1 MASIYR
7 SYEVLVEETAENHKT
22 RNAGKTKKGFKSHHE
37 NTCRAL
43 KVTHELFQD
52 AVCYY
57 ILCLIGLVKNERDK
71 DGEPINLMWECLH
84 SDSMRGATHRI
95 AAHLGKTYFKQS
107 ELGANPTYK
116 LLEFIYPNI
125 PAKNLA
131 NETVALKS
139 VYQQLAG
146 AAVQSKKQG
155 KGKNAKVKA
164 SLADMA
170 KFASNWYQRLA
181 NHASTQ
187 GGQKIESRNNNYW
200 LKVATELKPVVEPEL
215 RADFDDAAYAK
226 QLELMYCF
234 NSPVNELSKEDALK
248 DYGLAFGVVES
259 GEAKSFWGK
268 PLKTVVDSLARY
280 ASPSDQD
287 LPLVTF
293 ENEVSALHDYA
304 QDEKRQTE
312 FNYPAVSSGYKPSG
326 TYWLCLRYKFSPS
339 PHTRR
344 QLFENIK
351 KRKETDAAD
360 PLAVVR
366 SEFGYVFPFFTNLLG
381 LSPKSGD
388 GAVWTG
394 FDKSAFKRAAEE
406 VFKYRLRSDER
417 GEQIRK
423 RRAKIDALNGTG
435 AWQDDKGKTKQLGGI
450 EGDAQRPLLMRQL
463 LDKLGG
469 AIGYG
474 MRRATIG
481 GWADI
486 RQDFLKIAKKDEPI
500 DGDDLFA
507 AIEKAREESAGG
519 FGSGAFFKALC
530 EDAYHLLWL
539 PEWENKQSHHPKN
552 FVRWWVLYSEA
563 KEELKKVWDDEAN
576 QPKPI
581 AFTWPS
587 TKNRHNE
594 VSFRPLDFDIPV
606 IPAPS
611 IDLFD
616 QVCAEKPI
624 RLVQTNAKPPAR
636 TVPTDTQVFT
646 DPDGNTLYPLTLSY
660 RRFKRDRIAN
670 AEGSSVEAEY
680 SPPLVA
686 GKAPEFQEIVV
697 TKKKIEKVGLDWS
710 KFSEVIISNNWAKKG
725 KKKDEVI
732 LTVTLN
738 QEKGNMSRTFAN
750 DFSKVQT
757 VFESSRK
764 PLDASASL
772 LPADKQGCWHFMFS
786 FKLEQEMQKKLKD
799 ETAKIPGDKSV
810 RIVKKNGKL
819 VGLNLR
825 WPIDAKTEKKKEAD
839 AVPVDADGIE
849 DTDAKFSTKKLWCS
863 NDFKPFDILS
873 VDLGVRY
880 AGAWCRGRVKIGR
893 DTDRPNQRIIS
904 PAGHVREIVFDAY
917 DFGTFRLQG
926 EDAKVWRKD
935 KHKGFG
941 SEPEPEKCGSR
952 GRIASDVEKIEFTNL
967 AKQVFSTTVRL
978 PIPSEPD
985 ELKFFPDLGN
995 HLIYRLIRR
1004 LGQVRFLFKLRW
1016 QINGRKKKVGHE
1028 YKILDGEELNTFR
1041 GEQRFNVIAFLAF
1054 IPKDDKPEE
1063 GEDDFMR
1070 KLRLTLAPDDVWSS
1084 LVYEH
1089 GGNKYPPF
1097 SKIKSGHSKE
1107 EREKSKKL
1115 KSAQKAACAKLKREL
1130 TSGGAGKW
1138 DWDALAKTAETELQN
1153 TMRVFAGDQ
1162 SLIAE
1167 VARFVWPLQDKK
1179 WKWNNCTIT
1188 KDGKVSQSFLERN
1201 DNSSEPK
1208 RLIHGMRG
1216 LNMRRIRLLLDFRQC
1231 CQSLAKLERRFYT
1244 EENHGLEPSPVRP
1257 GDRIHEP
1264 AQTFH
1269 DKINELRDQRVNQ
1282 TAHMILAE
1290 ALGLE
1295 LMNPAEVEID
1305 GKSKWELKSER
1316 DLHGRYK
1323 QKRQRVSAI
1332 VLEDLSRYRTSQD
1345 RSRYENSQLMEWSHR
1360 AIIGKLQDMAQVFD
1374 IQIITVD
1381 ARFSSRFCS
1390 RTGVPGIRCAQVAK
1404 GFEDE
1409 YPWKKWKE
1417 EKDSKQQLTERAKMI
1432 VRVAEKLNLCNN
1444 SKATL
1449 VLPMD
1454 GGPAFLPVV
1463 SHDPHKEGLQENAD
1477 IGAAVNIGLRA
1488 VAHSDR
1494 LDVFPVLRTEAKADG
1509 KLEIKNRRGS
1519 LNEAVTK
1526 PEDRTVQTIE
1536 PIAKMKAKEKASAS
1550 TEDDGGG
1557 DEELESGKFPYLYA
1571 AVRAGKNLS
1580 VLIDSKD
1587 RYQLPLTVDGRKVV
1601 AGDDDGIGAAQGKIF
1616 WSRVKLDCWK
1626 RIKNV
1631 NTARLQKMNLE
1642 PPIEWLN
1649 K

>member
-7 SYEVLVEETAENHKT
+7 SYEVLVEETAANHKT
-22 RNAGKTKKGFKSHHE
+22 RNAGKTKKDFKSHHE

-43 KVTHELFQD
+43 RVTHELFQD

-71 DGEPINLMWECLH
+71 DGEPINRMWDYLH
-84 SDSMRGATHRI
+84 SDSLRGATHRV

-107 ELGANPTYK
+107 SLGVNKTHK

-125 PAKNLA
+125 PAKKLA
-131 NETVALKS
+131 SETVALKS

-181 NHASTQ
+181 NPASTQ
-187 GGQKIESRNNNYW
+187 GGQEIESRNNTYW

-226 QLELMYCF
+226 QLELSYCF
-234 NSPVNELSKEDALK
+234 NSPVNELSKEDALR
-248 DYGLAFGVVES
+248 DYGSAFGVEES
-259 GEAKSFWGK
+259 CEPRSFWSK
-268 PLKTVVDSLARY
+268 PPKTVVDSLARY
-280 ASPSDQD
+280 ASPSNSD
-287 LPLVTF
+287 LPSVTF
-293 ENEVSALHDYA
+293 ENEVSALLDYA
-304 QDEKRQTE
+304 RDERRQTE
-312 FNYPAVSSGYKPSG
+312 FNYPAVSSGSKPSG

-450 EGDAQRPLLMRQL
+450 EGDAQRPRLMRQL

-474 MRRATIG
+474 MCRATIG

-530 EDAYHLLWL
+530 EDAYHPLWL

-563 KEELKKVWDDEAN
+563 KEELKKVWDDESN

-606 IPAPS
+606 TPAPS
-611 IDLFD
+611 IYLFD
-616 QVCAEKPI
+616 QEGDKHPI
-624 RLVQTNAKPPAR
+624 KLVPTNAAPPKKRRPAEAE
-636 TVPTDTQVFT
+636 PAEHPAFT
-646 DPDGNTLYPLTLSY
+646 DADGNALYPLTLSY

-680 SPPLVA
+680 ATPLIIGESP
-686 GKAPEFQEIVV
+686 KF
-697 TKKKIEKVGLDWS
+697 TRKEKD
-710 KFSEVIISNNWAKKG
+710 KG
-725 KKKDEVI
+725 
-732 LTVTLN
+732 
-738 QEKGNMSRTFAN
+738 
-750 DFSKVQT
+750 
-757 VFESSRK
+757 K

-810 RIVKKNGKL
+810 RIVKKNGKWI
-819 VGLNLR
+819 GLNLR

-839 AVPVDADGIE
+839 AVPVDADEIE
-849 DTDAKFSTKKLWCS
+849 DTDVKFNTKKLWCS
-863 NDFKPFDILS
+863 DKFEPFDILS

-904 PAGHVREIVFDAY
+904 PAGHVHEIVFDAY

-941 SEPEPEKCGSR
+941 SEPEPEKCGNR
-952 GRIASDVEKIEFTNL
+952 GRIASNVEKIEFTNL

-995 HLIYRLIRR
+995 HLIYRLSRR

-1028 YKILDGEELNTFR
+1028 YKTLDGEELNTFR

-1063 GEDDFMR
+1063 GEDDFLR
-1070 KLRLTLAPDDVWSS
+1070 KLRLTLAPADVWSR

-1089 GGNKYPPF
+1089 DGNKYPF
-1097 SKIKSGHSKE
+1097 FLKVKGSHSKE
-1107 EREKSKKL
+1107 EKEKSKKL
-1115 KSAQKAACAKLKREL
+1115 KNAQKAAREELKREL
-1130 TSGGAGKW
+1130 TSGGDGKW
-1138 DWDALAKTAETELQN
+1138 NWDTLAKTAETELQN
-1153 TMRVFAGDQ
+1153 IMRVFAGDQ

-1216 LNMRRIRLLLDFRQC
+1216 LNMKRIRLLLDFRQC

-1305 GKSKWELKSER
+1305 GKAKWELKSER

-1404 GFEDE
+1404 GFEGE

-1454 GGPAFLPVV
+1454 GGPAFLPVI

-1488 VAHSDR
+1488 VAHPDR

-1536 PIAKMKAKEKASAS
+1536 SIAEEKVSAS

-1601 AGDDDGIGAAQGKIF
+1601 AGDDGGIGTAQGKIF
-1616 WSRVKLDCWK
+1616 WSRVKQDCWK
-1626 RIKNV
+1626 RIKSI
-1631 NTARLQKMNLE
+1631 NTVRLQKMNIE
-1642 PPIEWLN
+1642 PPNEWLY
-1649 K
+1649 